1 MRVNVVIDTP
11 RKLSQQIFRVLQYR
25 ISRGKLPC
33 GTWLRE
39 THLAREFDVS
49 RYPVRRALDALVA
62 ESMAERLSNRG
73 VRVTGATRSSRRGK
87 PVPADMR
94 TLSEK
99 VTDALLKKI
108 LGSQLNS
115 CRTSVA
121 ELARDFGV
129 SRTPVQRALDRL
141 AGLGL
146 AECGRRGRVYLG
158 RVDADRVAQVYEVRA
173 ELEGMASER
182 AATRMGSAVVDRLT
196 KANRGLLAR
205 AGSAGRPQMVSQ
217 EFLLHQSI
225 AESCEQAY
233 LQKLLK
239 DTFDLVAAFQR
250 AGYGAAHMAER
261 AVREHGLVITALQKR
276 DGKLARRRMARHIR
290 STCRQIMVQIDQKG
304 SNCV

>member
-1 MRVNVVIDTP
+1 MRINGLIDTP
-11 RKLSQQIFRVLQYR
+11 RSLSQQVFRLLHDR
-25 ISRGKLPC
+25 ISRGKLPR

-49 RYPVRRALDALVA
+49 RYPVRHALDALV
-62 ESMAERLSNRG
+62 EKGMAERLANRG
-73 VRVTGATRSSRRGK
+73 VRVTCATRSTRRGK

-99 VTDALLKKI
+99 VTDALLKRI
-108 LGSQLNS
+108 LCSQS
-115 CRTSVA
+115 DDGRTSVA

-129 SRTPVQRALDRL
+129 SRTPVRRALDRL

-158 RVDADRVAQVYEVRA
+158 RVNAGHVADVYEVRA

-182 AATRMGSAVVDRLT
+182 AATRMDPAVVDRLA

-205 AGSAGRPQMVSQ
+205 ARSAGRPQMVSQ
-217 EFLLHQSI
+217 EFLLHRSI
-225 AESCEQAY
+225 ADSCGQPY
-233 LQKLLK
+233 LQKLLR
-239 DTFDLVAAFQR
+239 DAFDLVAAFQR
-250 AGYGAAHMAER
+250 AGYDAGRMADR
-261 AVREHGLVITALQKR
+261 AVREHGLIIAALQKR

-290 STCRQIMVQIDQKG
+290 STCRQIMAQIGRKG
-304 SNCV
+304 IRRV